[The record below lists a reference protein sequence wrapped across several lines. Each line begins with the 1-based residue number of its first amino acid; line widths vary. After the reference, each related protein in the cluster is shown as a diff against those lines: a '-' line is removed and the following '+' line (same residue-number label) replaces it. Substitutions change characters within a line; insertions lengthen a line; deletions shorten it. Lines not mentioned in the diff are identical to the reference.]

1 MRAVSHIHFL
11 AVSQFLGLNKI
22 NKSFGS
28 IFIYKGA
35 IVPIL
40 LLGMYLK
47 EGDIRIAKLPEEE
60 VVTKE

>member
-1 MRAVSHIHFL
+1 M
-11 AVSQFLGLNKI
+11 

-28 IFIYKGA
+28 IFIFKGA

-47 EGDIRIAKLPEEE
+47 EGDIRIRIAKLLEEE

>member
-1 MRAVSHIHFL
+1 M
-11 AVSQFLGLNKI
+11 

>member
-1 MRAVSHIHFL
+1 M
-11 AVSQFLGLNKI
+11 

-47 EGDIRIAKLPEEE
+47 EGDIRIRIVKLPEEE